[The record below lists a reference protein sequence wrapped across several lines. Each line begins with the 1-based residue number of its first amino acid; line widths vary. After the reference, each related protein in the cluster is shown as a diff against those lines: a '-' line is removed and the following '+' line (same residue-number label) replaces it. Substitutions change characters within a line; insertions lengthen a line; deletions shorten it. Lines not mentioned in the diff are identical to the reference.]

1 MDHNQPLITQQPA
14 VDFDT
19 RPPMPV
25 SEYEQTV
32 RRVNV
37 GYDLLFTLTHSFLR
51 ALHRPNLELLVVG
64 AGGGA
69 EIESLLSANPDWRLT
84 GVDPSA
90 DMLAL
95 ARAKAEHLGVL
106 DRVTLVR
113 GTVDELPDD
122 GRFDAAV
129 CLFVLHFLPDE
140 AKLATLRG
148 IHRRLRPRAPLLV
161 ACGARIVE
169 DAGLRDDYL
178 GAWQQFGELMGMPAD
193 RMTAIIE
200 KLLPQQASSSPEED
214 YVRLMHEAGF
224 EQVGSVLRVMG
235 GGMAAWLAR

>member
-1 MDHNQPLITQQPA
+1 MDHNQPPITDQPA

-19 RPPMPV
+19 RPPVPV
-25 SEYEQTV
+25 NEYDQTV

-37 GYDLLFTLTHSFLR
+37 GYDLLFALAHSFLR
-51 ALHRPNLELLVVG
+51 ALRWPNLELLVVG

-69 EIESLLSANPDWRLT
+69 EIESFLPANPDWRLT

-90 DMLAL
+90 EMLAL
-95 ARAKAEHLGVL
+95 ARAKAEHRRVL
-106 DRVTLVR
+106 DRVTLLR

-148 IHRRLRPRAPLLV
+148 IYHRLRPRAPLLV
-161 ACGARIVE
+161 ACGTRVVE
-169 DAGLRDDYL
+169 DVGLRDDYL
-178 GAWQQFGELMGMPAD
+178 GAWQQFGELMGMPAE
-193 RMTAIIE
+193 RMATLIE
-200 KLLPQQASSSPEED
+200 QLLPQQASSSLEET
-214 YVRLMHEAGF
+214 YVRLMHEADF
-224 EQVGSVLRVMG
+224 EHVGSVLRVMG

>member
-1 MDHNQPLITQQPA
+1 MDHDQPLITHQPA

-19 RPPMPV
+19 RPPVPV
-25 SEYEQTV
+25 NEYDQTV

-51 ALHRPNLELLVVG
+51 ALGRPNLELLVVG

-69 EIESLLSANPDWRLT
+69 EIQSFLPNNPDWRLT

-90 DMLAL
+90 EMLAI
-95 ARAKAEHLGVL
+95 ARTKAEHLLVL
-106 DRVTLVR
+106 DRVTLLR
-113 GTVDELPDD
+113 GTVDELPSDP
-122 GRFDAAV
+122 RFDAAV

-140 AKLATLRG
+140 GKLATLRG

-161 ACGARIVE
+161 ACGARVVE
-169 DAGLRDDYL
+169 DVSLRDDYL
-178 GAWQQFGELMGMPAD
+178 GAWQQFGQLMGMPAE
-193 RMTAIIE
+193 RMTALIE
-200 KLLPQQASSSPEED
+200 QLLPQQASSSPEQE
-214 YVRLMHEAGF
+214 YVRLMHQAGF